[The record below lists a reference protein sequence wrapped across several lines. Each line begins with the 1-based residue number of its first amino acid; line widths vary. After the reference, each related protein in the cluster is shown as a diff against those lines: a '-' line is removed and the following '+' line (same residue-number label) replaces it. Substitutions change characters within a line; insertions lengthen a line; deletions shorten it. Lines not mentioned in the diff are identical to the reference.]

1 MREFGRKML
10 AEFRKMRVRTRVA
23 ICARVGMAVF
33 LTIAGLAQIVYTA
46 DLDQYSLQPLR
57 LLFIAVEN

>member
-1 MREFGRKML
+1 
-10 AEFRKMRVRTRVA
+10 
-23 ICARVGMAVF
+23 MAVF